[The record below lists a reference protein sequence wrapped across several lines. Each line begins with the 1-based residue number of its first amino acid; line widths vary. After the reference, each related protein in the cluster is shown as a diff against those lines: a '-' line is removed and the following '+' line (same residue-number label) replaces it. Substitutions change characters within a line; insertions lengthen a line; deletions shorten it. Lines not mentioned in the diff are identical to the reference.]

1 MNTISAI
8 LVDDEQNNLKGLE
21 RKLGK
26 LYPNI
31 TILNTFSRPENAI
44 SALQNQQPDIL
55 FLDIQMPR
63 INGFELLSKLSNINF
78 QVIFVTAYSDYAIKA
93 FKLSAVDYLLKP
105 VDDDDLKLAVEKAI
119 AIIEKNKLQE
129 NNNKLLQLLTEN
141 IKITNKIMIP
151 TTKGISFIPQDDLL
165 HLEGTEGYTK
175 LHLISGENIISSY
188 NLGKF
193 EKILNPQFFKC
204 HKSHIINLSK
214 VSSFENEGA
223 IILEDDTRV
232 PISKTN
238 KEAFLSLFK

>member
-141 IKITNKIMIP
+141 IKITNKIMVP

-223 IILEDDTRV
+223 IVLEDDTRI

-238 KEAFLSLFK
+238 KAAFLSLFK